1 MKCRIC
7 RKEQASWSWQ
17 PLGPA
22 ENADCFALAGH
33 HTRGFLIYKV
43 CQSCK
48 QQIQA
53 GTRFSFDYKDVNYA
67 GTIHHIES
75 MEVAHE

>member
-7 RKEQASWSWQ
+7 RKEPATWSWQ

-22 ENADCFALAGH
+22 ENADCFVVPGS

-43 CQSCK
+43 CESCK
-48 QQIQA
+48 TLIQT
-53 GTRFSFDYKDVNYA
+53 GTRFSFDYKGVNYA
-67 GTIHHIES
+67 GTIHH
-75 MEVAHE
+75 MEQTEVTA